1 MTIAWPT
8 KMKIH
13 TKGQI
18 WCQSRSDGSVW
29 DVHLWE
35 SQPSRKS
42 GVSIMLKTK
51 FMYHRIEG
59 MRKEVHE
66 LVQWCLKRRV
76 SLGHFINS
84 VGEKPNLQPFWL
96 HNTRMNQSPVGN
108 SDKEGNGRRH
118 VLRRGEVCCGNSA
131 HLSPQD
137 PRRAYRGKVVN
148 CHPTLNAWNIP
159 FKWRSSPTSTCPLP
173 KGPAR
178 HVGCSG

>member
-29 DVHLWE
+29 DVRLWE

-42 GVSIMLKTK
+42 GVSIVLKTK

-59 MRKEVHE
+59 MRKEAHE
-66 LVQWCLKRRV
+66 LVQWCLKRHV
-76 SLGHFINS
+76 SKGPFIS
-84 VGEKPNLQPFWL
+84 WVGEKPNLQPIWL
-96 HNTRMNQSPVGN
+96 QNIRMHQSPVEN

-131 HLSPQD
+131 RLSLSPQD
-137 PRRAYRGKVVN
+137 PRRACRGKGVY

-159 FKWRSSPTSTCPLP
+159 LKGRRPQLLP
-173 KGPAR
+173 ALCTKDQPGM
-178 HVGCSG
+178 